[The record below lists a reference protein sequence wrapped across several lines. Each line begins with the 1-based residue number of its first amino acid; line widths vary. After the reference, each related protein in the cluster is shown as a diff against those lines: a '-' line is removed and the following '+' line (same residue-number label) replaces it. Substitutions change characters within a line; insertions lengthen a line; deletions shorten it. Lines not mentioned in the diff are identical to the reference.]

1 MQKKI
6 SFQVKIGV
14 KDLYHFL
21 MSYNYKSLGG
31 IFGVFISIVCLIY
44 LAISF
49 PDNKPG
55 ANFLFLFLGLLFT
68 VLQPLMLFQKA
79 AQQATTSP
87 AFREPLEY
95 ELNEEGVVIRQKSE
109 EVPVAWDAIVK
120 VVEDKKQILIYTS
133 RVNACIWPKEQFAD
147 QVVEVKEMI
156 SSSVEEKIC
165 KWQKEGKAECVQ

>member
-1 MQKKI
+1 MQKKV

-21 MSYNYKSLGG
+21 MSYNYKSFGG
-31 IFGVFISIVCLIY
+31 GFGLFISIVCLIY
-44 LAISF
+44 LVISF
-49 PDNKPG
+49 RTNTFG
-55 ANFLFLFLGLLFT
+55 ANLLFLFLGLLFT
-68 VLQPLMLFQKA
+68 VLQPIMLFQKA

-95 ELNEEGVVIRQKSE
+95 ELNEEGVVIRQNSE

-133 RVNACIWPKEQFAD
+133 RVNACIWPKEQFTD
-147 QVVEVKEMI
+147 QVEVVKEKI
-156 SSSVEEKIC
+156 CASVEKKIC
-165 KWQKEGKAECVQ
+165 KWHK

>member
-165 KWQKEGKAECVQ
+165 KWQKEGKAEGVQ

>member
-21 MSYNYKSLGG
+21 MSYNYKSFGG
-31 IFGVFISIVCLIY
+31 IFGVLISIVCLIY

-49 PDNKPG
+49 QDNGSG
-55 ANFLFLFLGLLFT
+55 ANLLFLFLGLLFT

-95 ELNEEGVVIRQKSE
+95 ELNEEGIVISQKSE
-109 EVPVAWDAIVK
+109 KVPVSWDAIVK

-133 RVNACIWPKEQFAD
+133 RVNACIWPKGQFED
-147 QVVEVKEMI
+147 QVEEVKEMI
-156 SSSVEEKIC
+156 SSSVEKQIC
-165 KWQKEGKAECVQ
+165 KWIRTK

>member
-21 MSYNYKSLGG
+21 MSYNYKSFGG
-31 IFGVFISIVCLIY
+31 IFGLFISVVCLVY

-49 PDNKPG
+49 QDNSSG
-55 ANFLFLFLGLLFT
+55 ANLLFLFLGLLFT
-68 VLQPLMLFQKA
+68 VIQPFMLFQKA

-95 ELNEEGVVIRQKSE
+95 ELNEDGVVIRQKSE
-109 EVPVAWDAIVK
+109 EVPVSWDAIVK
-120 VVEDKKQILIYTS
+120 IVEDKKQILIYTS
-133 RVNACIWPKEQFAD
+133 RVNACIWPKEQFED
-147 QVVEVKEMI
+147 QVEEVKEMI
-156 SSSVEEKIC
+156 SSSVEKQIC
-165 KWQKEGKAECVQ
+165 KWIRTK

>member
-1 MQKKI
+1 M
-6 SFQVKIGV
+6 KIGV

-21 MSYNYKSLGG
+21 MSYNYKSFGG
-31 IFGVFISIVCLIY
+31 IFGVLISIVCLIY

-49 PDNKPG
+49 QDNGSG
-55 ANFLFLFLGLLFT
+55 ANLLFLFLGLLFT

-95 ELNEEGVVIRQKSE
+95 ELNEEGIVISQKSE
-109 EVPVAWDAIVK
+109 KVPVSWDAIVK

-133 RVNACIWPKEQFAD
+133 RVNACIWPKEQFED
-147 QVVEVKEMI
+147 QVEEVKEMI
-156 SSSVEEKIC
+156 SSSVEKQIC
-165 KWQKEGKAECVQ
+165 KWIRTK